1 MQSPIKTKKYKMQI
15 QKAVNKKLTTKAS
28 KSKGKA
34 VEKQENKR
42 NLKKRQD
49 TNQRRTGNIGRNT
62 MDTGNTRNTGGVRN
76 ARNMKTPGM

>member
-15 QKAVNKKLTTKAS
+15 QKAVNKKLTMKAS

-42 NLKKRQD
+42 N
-49 TNQRRTGNIGRNT
+49 
-62 MDTGNTRNTGGVRN
+62 
-76 ARNMKTPGM
+76 

>member
-34 VEKQENKR
+34 VEKQEHKR
-42 NLKKRQD
+42 NFLKKGKIQ
-49 TNQRRTGNIGRNT
+49 TKEGLGTQAGTQWILEIQGTQG
-62 MDTGNTRNTGGVRN
+62 
-76 ARNMKTPGM
+76 A